1 MRRRLPGSSSLDR
14 VRWAVNP
21 KDATR
26 TPAAPVYHP
35 DSAVGHARDDASRS
49 ESTVV
54 VQSGRRRR
62 THGPTRRHG
71 NGERERD
78 ASCRTGHSTNR
89 TGVFFTPS
97 DTGAHAAERGETA
110 RPTDKKRKKR
120 KRERPKPS
128 QHSTGGGERR
138 VGKKADVTV
147 SANQPLPVFA
157 LPTGD
162 DHHSQLKRTH
172 QYV

>member
-1 MRRRLPGSSSLDR
+1 MRRRLP
-14 VRWAVNP
+14 VPARWAVNP

-26 TPAAPVYHP
+26 TPAAPVCHP
-35 DSAVGHARDDASRS
+35 DSAVGGTTRAGANRPSWSSQVADA
-49 ESTVV
+49 
-54 VQSGRRRR
+54 G
-62 THGPTRRHG
+62 THGHTRRHG

>member
-1 MRRRLPGSSSLDR
+1 MRRRLPGSSSLGR
-14 VRWAVNP
+14 QSKGR
-21 KDATR
+21 DAHSSGSSLPSR
-26 TPAAPVYHP
+26 F
-35 DSAVGHARDDASRS
+35 RCWWDDASRS

-128 QHSTGGGERR
+128 QHRWRGKARRKEGGCHGVGQPTTAGLRPTDRR
-138 VGKKADVTV
+138 
-147 SANQPLPVFA
+147 
-157 LPTGD
+157 
-162 DHHSQLKRTH
+162 
-172 QYV
+172 

>member
-1 MRRRLPGSSSLDR
+1 MRRRLPGSSSLGR
-14 VRWAVNP
+14 QSKGR
-21 KDATR
+21 DAHSSGSSLPSR
-26 TPAAPVYHP
+26 F
-35 DSAVGHARDDASRS
+35 RCWWDDASRS

-62 THGPTRRHG
+62 THGHTRRHG

-89 TGVFFTPS
+89 TGAFFTPS
-97 DTGAHAAERGETA
+97 DTGAHAAERGE
-110 RPTDKKRKKR
+110 KRKKR

>member
-26 TPAAPVYHP
+26 TPAAPVCHP
-35 DSAVGHARDDASRS
+35 DSAVGGTTRAGANRPSWSSQVADAGHMAIRAVT
-49 ESTVV
+49 EM
-54 VQSGRRRR
+54 
-62 THGPTRRHG
+62 
-71 NGERERD
+71 ERERE
-78 ASCRTGHSTNR
+78 ALAAVRATRRTEQGSFLLPR
-89 TGVFFTPS
+89 TPVHMPRNAGKQLDPRIKK
-97 DTGAHAAERGETA
+97 ERKEKGKG
-110 RPTDKKRKKR
+110 R
-120 KRERPKPS
+120 S
-128 QHSTGGGERR
+128 QANTGGGERR